1 MKLSPNIAALEQA
14 YNALFFDATLASTR
28 QQYAFD
34 YRPRRPA
41 HILPREWIHPTPPRF
56 ATTYPTMTRSTALES
71 KEKLILLAAFQA
83 TYQNSITSLTPDMV
97 PIVID
102 TGASISI
109 SPYAS
114 DFAGHI
120 RPVQRVTLKGIA
132 SGLPVAGIGDIQ
144 YQFTNDE
151 GEDQTITLRD
161 YLHVPN
167 CSIRLLCPRQ
177 IGVTTG
183 NQTSINLQIHA
194 LL

>member
-1 MKLSPNIAALEQA
+1 
-14 YNALFFDATLASTR
+14 
-28 QQYAFD
+28 
-34 YRPRRPA
+34 
-41 HILPREWIHPTPPRF
+41 
-56 ATTYPTMTRSTALES
+56 MTRSTALES

-161 YLHVPN
+161 CLHVPN

-183 NQTSINLQIHA
+183 NQRDGFNATNSSATLTVNDKPTTIPYDSTSQLPVLFTNPGITSFQ
-194 LL
+194 